1 MKDAAQR
8 EDPATFEIIK
18 NSLYKIAEEM
28 RVVLAKTAYSPLLKS
43 AGDYSCGLFDARGEM
58 VAQGPDLPI
67 HLGSM
72 PDAVRAIVAAFAA
85 DVHEGDVFL
94 HNDPYFGG
102 SHLPDV
108 NVVRPAFYEGQ
119 LLGYACLR
127 AHWPDVGSA
136 TPGSYGAVTE
146 IFGEGLRLP
155 PLRLVDRG
163 AVNVDLEKVILANV
177 RTPDER
183 KGDLG
188 AQLAATLRATERL
201 KALAQR
207 CGTKQLVGYMAQVMD
222 YSERLMRATLT
233 DLPDGEGIFEDFC
246 DGDGIADDELG
257 KDTPFR
263 IRLSVKK
270 TADRL
275 VVDFAGTEAQVKGP
289 MNAPLSVTAS
299 GIYCGLK
306 TAVDPNNLIPP
317 NSGCWRAI
325 EIRAPKG
332 SVVNATFP
340 APVVYANHEISHR
353 VADMV
358 MGALASF
365 IPEQVMAC
373 SQGTSAILTLGGVD
387 PRTGRHYVSYETVKG
402 GYGARPNKDG
412 INCIASGI
420 SNTMNTPVEI
430 MEMAFPVRIERYEI
444 NPDSGG
450 VGRYRGG
457 CGAIR
462 VWRLLEGADA
472 TGALCME
479 RMTSPPFGLLG
490 GKAGAAAAVKL
501 TTPDGATRHL
511 PGKGAFSAPAGSVIE
526 MITPGSGGF
535 GPVTAR
541 DPAAI
546 GRDLFDGY
554 VSAAAAQRDYGI
566 ADPAALRKAAEV
578 EDAE

>member
-1 MKDAAQR
+1 MNYAAQTS
-8 EDPATFEIIK
+8 DPATFEIVK

-43 AGDYSCGLFDARGEM
+43 AGDYSCGIFDARGAM

-72 PDAVRAIVAAFAA
+72 PDAVRAIVAVFAA
-85 DVHEGDVFL
+85 DVREGDVFI

-102 SHLPDV
+102 SHLPDI
-108 NVVRPAFYEGQ
+108 NVARPAFHEGQ

-146 IFGEGLRLP
+146 IFGEGIRLP
-155 PLRLVDRG
+155 PVRLISRG
-163 AVNVDLEKVILANV
+163 VLDADLEKVILAN
-177 RTPDER
+177 ER

-201 KALAQR
+201 KTLAR
-207 CGTKQLVGYMAQVMD
+207 RYGAEQLVGYMAQVMD
-222 YSERLMRATLT
+222 YSERLMRATLK
-233 DLPDGEGIFEDFC
+233 DLPDGEGVFEDFC

-257 KDTPFR
+257 KDAPFR

-270 TADRL
+270 SGDRL
-275 VVDFAGTEAQVKGP
+275 IVDFAGTDPQVKGP

-299 GIYCGLK
+299 GVYCGLK
-306 TAVDPNNLIPP
+306 TAIDPNNLIPP

-325 EIRAPKG
+325 EIRTPAG

-340 APVVYANHEISHR
+340 APVVYANHEMSHR

-365 IPEQVMAC
+365 MPEQVMAC

-387 PRTGRHYVSYETVKG
+387 PRTGRPYVSYETVKG

-420 SNTMNTPVEI
+420 SNTMSTPVEI
-430 MEMAFPVRIERYEI
+430 MEMSFPVRIERYEV

-450 VGRYRGG
+450 AGRYRGG

-462 VWRLLEGADA
+462 VWRLLSGADA
-472 TGALCME
+472 TCALCME

-490 GKAGAAAAVKL
+490 GKTGDDLSKPRPVSENVQPPFGGEFLAVFGNQAD
-501 TTPDGATRHL
+501 TSRRHVQ
-511 PGKGAFSAPAGSVIE
+511 GDSYN
-526 MITPGSGGF
+526 GF
-535 GPVTAR
+535 ACGHLHRERYPQ
-541 DPAAI
+541 
-546 GRDLFDGY
+546 GL
-554 VSAAAAQRDYGI
+554 
-566 ADPAALRKAAEV
+566 L
-578 EDAE
+578 

>member
-1 MKDAAQR
+1 MQDAVRTA
-8 EDPATFEIIK
+8 DPATFEIIK

-43 AGDYSCGLFDARGEM
+43 AGDYSCGVFDARGEM

-72 PDAVRAIVAAFAA
+72 PDAVRAIVAEFAV
-85 DVHEGDVFL
+85 DVHDGDVFL

-108 NVVRPAFYEGQ
+108 NVVRPAFHEGR
-119 LLGYACLR
+119 LLGYTCLR

-136 TPGSYGAVTE
+136 TPGSYGAVTD

-155 PLRLVDRG
+155 PLRLVRRG
-163 AVNVDLEKVILANV
+163 VLNSDLEKLILANV

-201 KALAQR
+201 KALAR
-207 CGTKQLVGYMAQVMD
+207 RYGGPELIGTMAQVMD
-222 YSERLMRATLT
+222 YSERLMRAALL
-233 DLPDGEGIFEDFC
+233 DLPDGEGAFEDFC
-246 DGDGIADDELG
+246 DGDGVADDALG
-257 KDTPFR
+257 KDSPFR
-263 IRLSVKK
+263 IRLSVRK
-270 TADRL
+270 TADQL
-275 VVDFAGTEAQVKGP
+275 FVDFDGTDRQVRGP

-299 GIYCGLK
+299 GVFCGLK
-306 TAVDPNNLIPP
+306 TAIDPNNLIPP
-317 NSGCWRAI
+317 NSGCWRTIAI
-325 EIRAPKG
+325 SAPRG
-332 SVVNATFP
+332 SVVNARFP

-365 IPEQVMAC
+365 MPAQVMAC

-387 PRTGRHYVSYETVKG
+387 PRSGRHYVSYETVKG

-430 MEMAFPVRIERYEI
+430 MEMAFPVRIERYAV

-462 VWRLLEGADA
+462 VWSLLSGADA
-472 TGALCME
+472 TGALCIE

-490 GKAGAAAAVKL
+490 GKAGAPAVVKL
-501 TTPDGATRHL
+501 TTPDGVTRQL
-511 PGKGAFSAPAGSVIE
+511 PSKGAFVAPAHSIIE

-535 GPVTAR
+535 GPAAER
-541 DPAAI
+541 DPKAV
-546 GRDLFDGY
+546 GRDLLDGY
-554 VSAAAAQRDYGI
+554 VSAAAAERDYGV
-566 ADPAALRKAAEV
+566 ASAELLRKAES
-578 EDAE
+578 EDAG

>member
-1 MKDAAQR
+1 MKAAAPR
-8 EDPATFEIIK
+8 GDPATFEIVK
-18 NSLYKIAEEM
+18 NGLYKIAEEM

-85 DVHEGDVFL
+85 DVHDGDVFL

-108 NVVRPAFYEGQ
+108 NVVRPAFYEGR

-155 PLRLVDRG
+155 PLRLISRG
-163 AVNVDLEKVILANV
+163 AVNADLENVILANV

-201 KALAQR
+201 KALAR
-207 CGTKQLVGYMAQVMD
+207 RYGAEQLIGYMARVMD
-222 YSERLMRATLT
+222 YSERLMRATLA
-233 DLPDGEGIFEDFC
+233 DLPDGEGVFEDFC

-257 KDTPFR
+257 RDAPFR
-263 IRLSVKK
+263 IRLSIKK

-275 VVDFAGTEAQVKGP
+275 IVDFAGTAAQVKGP

-317 NSGCWRAI
+317 NSGCWRTI

-332 SVVNATFP
+332 CVVNATFP

-365 IPEQVMAC
+365 MPEQVMAC

-387 PRTGRHYVSYETVKG
+387 PVTGRPYVSYETVKG

-430 MEMAFPVRIERYEI
+430 MEMAFPVRIERYEV
-444 NPDSGG
+444 NADSGG
-450 VGRYRGG
+450 AGRYRGG
-457 CGAIR
+457 CGVIR
-462 VWRLLEGADA
+462 VWRLLDGADA

-501 TTPDGATRHL
+501 TTPDGARRHL

-535 GPVTAR
+535 GPVAAR
-541 DPAAI
+541 DRAAI
-546 GRDLFDGY
+546 GRDFLDGY
-554 VSAAAAQRDYGI
+554 VSAAGAQRDYGI
-566 ADPAALRKAAEV
+566 ADPQALRKAAES
-578 EDAE
+578 ED